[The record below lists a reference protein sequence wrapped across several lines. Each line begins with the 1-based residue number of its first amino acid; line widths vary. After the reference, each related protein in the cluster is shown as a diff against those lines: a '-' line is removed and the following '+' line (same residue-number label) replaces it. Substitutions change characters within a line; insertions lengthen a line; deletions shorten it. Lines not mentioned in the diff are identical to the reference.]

1 MKAVFLSYA
10 SEDAA
15 AARRIAEALRA
26 EGVEVWFDQSELVGG
41 DAWDH
46 SIRRQIREC
55 ALFAAV
61 ISANTQARGEGYF
74 RLEWKL
80 AADRSHLMARDQTF
94 FLPIVIDDTPYGE
107 ARVPEEFH
115 AVQWTHLPGGENST
129 AFCARVLALLRG
141 TTAPRIPSGSSHP
154 AWRSHPPLPPKP
166 AGPRAG
172 AGRRRAGLAV
182 AAVVLGGL
190 GIFWLVRLRPEP
202 ARAAPAAASPTGAGS
217 ESQQLVAR
225 ARAQFQG
232 NDDAYRGSFT
242 IAEDLLKRAVRLD
255 SVDGEVWA
263 AYCQLSTDL
272 YRYGYDRT
280 PARLEAL
287 REQAERAIRLAPD
300 SVEAQLAQGSA
311 ADYLG
316 LDSATTVAKLRAL
329 AQRAPDNF
337 RVWHALGRQLG
348 RAGAVD
354 EALQAFK
361 QGDEVARTSPIPM
374 TDATTYL
381 LAAGRYAEA
390 EAAVQK
396 ALARG
401 INGRALNWD
410 LVLKLCW
417 RGDLGAAA
425 AAIEK
430 WPAAYFHEDR
440 GASLAGLVWLWR
452 REPQKA
458 LAIYEE
464 IPRDYLR
471 DICFTGPRAA
481 LTALA
486 HQQAGNREAAQADWA
501 QAIAAANHELTV
513 APNSLDALYWKAWAL
528 AERGETR
535 AAEEVRQE
543 IRQRRP
549 TWTQPSYYS
558 MEAKMA
564 GLALVLGEID
574 EALAILARELEPRTA
589 TAGLFKNGFVT
600 FPLTRAIL
608 DTNPIFDRLR
618 GDRRFRELA
627 ARAPAPAG
635 RPE

>member
-15 AARRIAEALRA
+15 AARRIAGALRA
-26 EGVEVWFDQSELVGG
+26 DGVEVWFDQSELVGG

-46 SIRRQIREC
+46 RIRRQIREC
-55 ALFAAV
+55 ALFAPV

-80 AADRSHLMARDQTF
+80 AVDRSHLMARDQTF
-94 FLPIVIDDTPYGE
+94 FLPIVIDDTPCDE

-115 AVQWTHLPGGENST
+115 AVQWTHLPGGETSA
-129 AFCARVLALLRG
+129 AFGARVHALLQG
-141 TTAPRIPSGSSHP
+141 TTAPRIPSGSTHP
-154 AWRSHPPLPPKP
+154 AWRSNPPLPVEP
-166 AGPRAG
+166 GRSGAG
-172 AGRRRAGLAV
+172 AGGRRAWLA
-182 AAVVLGGL
+182 AAVVMLGGL
-190 GIFWLVRLRPEP
+190 VLFWLIRQRPG
-202 ARAAPAAASPTGAGS
+202 AAAAGLSAQVAGAGS
-217 ESQQLVAR
+217 EAQQLVVR

-300 SVEAQLAQGSA
+300 SIEAQLAQGSA

-316 LDSATTVAKLRAL
+316 LDSAATVTRLRAL
-329 AQRAPDNF
+329 AQRAPDNY

-348 RAGAVD
+348 RVGAVD
-354 EALQAFK
+354 EALQAFRR
-361 QGDEVARTSPIPM
+361 GDEVARTNPIPL
-374 TDATTYL
+374 TDATSYL
-381 LAAGRYAEA
+381 LAAGRNAEA
-390 EAAVQK
+390 EVTVQE

-401 INGRALNWD
+401 VNGRALNWD

-417 RGDLGAAA
+417 RGDLDAAA
-425 AAIEK
+425 AALVK
-430 WPAAYFHEDR
+430 WPATYFHEDR
-440 GASLAGLVWLWR
+440 GASLAGLVWMWR

-501 QAIAAANHELTV
+501 QAIVAANHELAV
-513 APNSLDALYWKAWAL
+513 SPNSLDALYWKAWAL
-528 AERGETR
+528 AERGEKR
-535 AAEEVRQE
+535 SAEEIRQE
-543 IRQRRP
+543 IKQRRP
-549 TWTQPSYYS
+549 TWTQPSFYS

-564 GLALVLGEID
+564 GLAIVLGDID
-574 EALAILARELEPRTA
+574 QALAFLSEELAPRA
-589 TAGLFKNGFVT
+589 ASAGLFKNGFVT

-608 DTNPIFDRLR
+608 DTNPIFDRVR
-618 GDRRFRELA
+618 GDRRFRELVN
-627 ARAPAPAG
+627 RAPAPAG
-635 RPE
+635 RRE